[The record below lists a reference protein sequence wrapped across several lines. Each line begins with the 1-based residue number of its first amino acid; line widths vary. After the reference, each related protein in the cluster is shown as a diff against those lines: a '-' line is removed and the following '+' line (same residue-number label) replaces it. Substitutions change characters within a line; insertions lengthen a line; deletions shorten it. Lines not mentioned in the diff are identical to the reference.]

1 MKNIVKAMGVFSGS
15 LAAAVP
21 LAKCPICAAAA
32 AGVFGSLG
40 IATLGFEP
48 WFLPLLSVLLSIG
61 LWGFFKTARHH
72 RKWQWFL
79 LAVLGS
85 ALVIGGRIWEVVY
98 LLWLGTVVLVVAYV
112 FDLRAKRHAKVTATD
127 IVCERNECNKQA

>member
-1 MKNIVKAMGVFSGS
+1 MKNIVKAMGLFSGS

-48 WFLPLLSVLLSIG
+48 WFLPLLSVLLIIG
-61 LWGFFKTARHH
+61 LWGFFQTARHH
-72 RKWQWFL
+72 GKWQWFL

-85 ALVIGGRIWEVVY
+85 ALVVGGRISELAY
-98 LLWLGTVVLVVAYV
+98 LLWSGTIVLIAAYV
-112 FDLRAKRHAKVTATD
+112 FDLRAKRQANGD
-127 IVCERNECNKQA
+127 SER